1 MAHPD
6 VADLLLGFCMR
17 RPSDRIMDPSCGQ
30 GLFLDRVFRWK
41 RYLSSRPSDLAP
53 DGLWGVESDP
63 DAADVARIA
72 VPQARVLAQN
82 FFTLDPDQT
91 DLFDAII
98 GSPPLVGADSFGRLN
113 REAGRQLE
121 LGLKSDTWEGHE
133 VKRQR
138 LLPRDLWGQMDA
150 RSGLHAYYFLHSA
163 RFLRESG
170 RIGFVVP
177 NGWLDAAH
185 GQKLKRFLLDQ
196 FRIIAMVESDAERFF
211 ESGDKKSC
219 LLVLEKCSGPMRRA
233 SNMVRLIRL
242 KQPLSQ
248 LIPGDSNDRQRPA
261 FLEQLITRLLPGQS
275 RQTDAYEVRVVPQ
288 NELSADSKW
297 GLALRAPG
305 AYRERLNRGGLSP
318 LKSWAAIRRG
328 FTTGANSFFYLSEAD
343 ISKWGIEAE
352 FRRPVLKSMRGLDLL
367 QLAPD
372 ACRHQL
378 LLIPPTADL
387 RGSGA
392 AKYIAWGESQGY
404 HLRRTCAERHLWY
417 SLTEHGQAQLVLPKG
432 IWRRHFV
439 SALAEDMLIDQQLY
453 GITLSDGVSPLA
465 AAALLNS
472 SWFALQC
479 ELNGRVNFADG
490 VLWLA
495 AYEIGQIQLPD
506 PRRLSADQI
515 DQLADQFT
523 ELAKRPIENIEIQ
536 LAQAAQQALD
546 TAVFDLLDLSL
557 SERDSVL
564 GGLRRRVES
573 RLPR

>member
-1 MAHPD
+1 MALPD
-6 VADLLLGFCMR
+6 VEDLLLGFCMR

-30 GLFLDRVFRWK
+30 GTFLDRVSRWK
-41 RYLSSRPSDLAP
+41 RYLSSRPSDLSP
-53 DGLWGVESDP
+53 DGLWGVDADP
-63 DAADVARIA
+63 DLVDAARIA
-72 VPQARVLAQN
+72 VPQAHVVAQN

-91 DLFDAII
+91 GLFDAIV
-98 GSPPLVGADSFGRLN
+98 GNPPQVTAERFGRLN

-121 LGLKSDTWEGHE
+121 LGLKTASREDHQ
-133 VKRQR
+133 VKRER
-138 LLPRDLWGQMDA
+138 LLPRDLWGQLDG
-150 RSGLHAYYFLHSA
+150 RSGLYAYYFLHSA

-177 NGWLDAAH
+177 SGWLDAAH
-185 GQKLKRFLLDQ
+185 GQKLKAFLIDQ
-196 FRIIAMVESDAERFF
+196 FRIIALVESEVERFF
-211 ESGDKKSC
+211 DAGKEKRC

-233 SNMVRLIRL
+233 NNMARLIRL

-248 LIPGDSNDRQRPA
+248 LIPGGSNDRQRPA
-261 FLEQLITRLLPGQS
+261 FLEQLVTRLLPGQS

-288 NELSADSKW
+288 NELGAASKW
-297 GLALRAPG
+297 RLALRAPEV
-305 AYRERLNRGGLSP
+305 YRERVSRGGLSP
-318 LKSWAAIRRG
+318 IQSWATIRRG
-328 FTTGANSFFYLSEAD
+328 FTTGANTFFYLSEAD
-343 ISKWGIEAE
+343 IRKWGIEAE
-352 FRRPVLKSMRGLDLL
+352 FRRPVLKSMRGLDRL
-367 QLAPD
+367 QLDPD
-372 ACRHQL
+372 TCRHQL

-387 RGSGA
+387 KGSGA
-392 AKYIAWGESQGY
+392 AEYIAWGESQGY

-417 SLTEHGQAQLVLPKG
+417 SLTEHEQAQLVLPKG

-439 SALAEDMLIDQQLY
+439 SALADDMLIDQQLY
-453 GITLSDGVSPLA
+453 GITLSDGISPLA

-506 PRRLSADQI
+506 LRRLPADRI
-515 DQLADQFT
+515 GRLADHFT

-536 LAQAAQQALD
+536 LAQPAQQALD

-564 GGLRRRVES
+564 DGLRKRVES
-573 RLPR
+573 RLPG

>member
-1 MAHPD
+1 MALPD

-30 GLFLDRVFRWK
+30 GALLDRVSRWK
-41 RYLSSRPSDLAP
+41 RYLSSRPSDLSP
-53 DGLWGVESDP
+53 DGLWGVDADP
-63 DAADVARIA
+63 DAADTARIA
-72 VPQARVLAQN
+72 VPQAHILVQN

-91 DLFDAII
+91 DLFDAIV
-98 GSPPLVGADSFGRLN
+98 GSPPQVGAERFGRLN

-121 LGLKSDTWEGHE
+121 LGLKSASWEDHDVE
-133 VKRQR
+133 RQR
-138 LLPRDLWGQMDA
+138 LLPRDLWGQLDA
-150 RSGLHAYYFLHSA
+150 RSGLHAYYFVHSA

-185 GQKLKRFLLDQ
+185 GQKLKSFLLDQ
-196 FRIIAMVESDAERFF
+196 FRIIALVESEAERFF
-211 ESGDKKSC
+211 DAGKDKTC

-233 SNMVRLIRL
+233 NNMARLIRL

-248 LIPGDSNDRQRPA
+248 LIPGSSNDRQRPA

-288 NELSADSKW
+288 NELSAASKW

-305 AYRERLNRGGLSP
+305 VYRDRVNRGGLSP
-318 LKSWAAIRRG
+318 LRSWAAIRRG
-328 FTTGANSFFYLSEAD
+328 FTTGANTFFYLSDAD
-343 ISKWGIEAE
+343 IQKWGIEAE
-352 FRRPVLKSMRGLDLL
+352 FRRPVLKSMRGLDQL
-367 QLAPD
+367 QLNRD
-372 ACRHQL
+372 SCRHQL
-378 LLIPPTADL
+378 LLIPPTVNL

-392 AKYIAWGESQGY
+392 AEYIAWGESQGF

-417 SLTEHGQAQLVLPKG
+417 SLTEHTQAQLVLPKG

-439 SALAEDMLIDQQLY
+439 SALADDMLIDQQLY
-453 GITLSDGVSPLA
+453 GITLSDSISPLA

-506 PRRLSADQI
+506 PRQLPADQI
-515 DQLADQFT
+515 QQLADQFT

-536 LAQAAQQALD
+536 LTQASQQALD
-546 TAVFDLLDLSL
+546 TTVFDLLDLSR

-564 GGLRRRVES
+564 GGLRKRVES
-573 RLPR
+573 RLPG